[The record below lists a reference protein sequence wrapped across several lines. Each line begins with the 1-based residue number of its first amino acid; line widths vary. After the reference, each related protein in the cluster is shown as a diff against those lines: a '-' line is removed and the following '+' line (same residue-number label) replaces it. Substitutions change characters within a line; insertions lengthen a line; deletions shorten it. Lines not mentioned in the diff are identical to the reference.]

1 MARAK
6 KPPFTI
12 DLHRLVEALG
22 KEEFTRQ
29 IGQWVKELPV
39 EEWLAYMTP
48 KQRRE
53 LLRRLQEN
61 PPRGD

>member
-12 DLHRLVEALG
+12 DLHRLVDAMGE
-22 KEEFTRQ
+22 KEFIRQ
-29 IGQWVKELPV
+29 VSQLMEELPAEKWV
-39 EEWLAYMTP
+39 AEMTP

-61 PPRGD
+61 PPPRD